1 MSPHS
6 LLPCPPFPPAI
17 CIQSKGQ
24 AKLALAANRPVTL
37 LSAPAAAVFAGPA
50 WWRALIAGCA
60 TTQPDILD
68 CADAS
73 GRALEAIALGCRII
87 VLAACPAWP
96 GIAERAA
103 SAGSILLTTRP
114 PSLDLAD
121 PAAARHIEAWLE
133 VG

>member
-6 LLPCPPFPPAI
+6 LLPHLHLPPAI
-17 CIQSKGQ
+17 CVHSGGQ
-24 AKLALAANRPVTL
+24 ANLALAAKRPVTL
-37 LSAPAAAVFAGPA
+37 LSARAAAVFAGPA
-50 WWRALIAGCA
+50 WWRALIAGSG

-73 GRALEAIALGCRII
+73 GRALEAIALRCRII
-87 VLAACPAWP
+87 ILAACPAWP
-96 GIAERAA
+96 EIAERAE

-114 PSLDLAD
+114 PNLDLAD
-121 PAAARHIEAWLE
+121 PVAVRHIEAWLE

>member
-6 LLPCPPFPPAI
+6 LFSHAHLPPAI
-17 CIQSKGQ
+17 CVHSRVQ
-24 AKLALAANRPVTL
+24 ATLALAANRPVTL
-37 LSAPAAAVFAGPA
+37 LSAPTAAVFAGPA
-50 WWRALIAGCA
+50 WWRALIAACG

-73 GRALEAIALGCRII
+73 GRALEAIALRCRII
-87 VLAACPAWP
+87 ILAACPAWSE
-96 GIAERAA
+96 IAERAA
-103 SAGSILLTTRP
+103 SAGSVLLAARP
-114 PSLDLAD
+114 ASLDLAD